1 MNHVNY
7 VYRTS
12 DEVDWSL
19 APDWANFYTIDSD
32 SERWWFENKPTSNIS
47 PFGVLYW
54 DAKTGNSEQ
63 APGFRLDDHWYY
75 VYTREPMIRLT
86 RIFDNG
92 KYILINDSAPDQP
105 WFTLF
110 EEIEDR
116 EYVDV
121 ASFYYANDAIEY
133 IWNKISN

>member
-32 SERWWFENKPTSNIS
+32 SERWWFENRPTSDIS

-54 DAKTGNSEQ
+54 
-63 APGFRLDDHWYY
+63 
-75 VYTREPMIRLT
+75 
-86 RIFDNG
+86 
-92 KYILINDSAPDQP
+92 
-105 WFTLF
+105 
-110 EEIEDR
+110 
-116 EYVDV
+116 V
-121 ASFYYANDAIEY
+121 AGLMHIATIHNMQNCLNY
-133 IWNKISN
+133 